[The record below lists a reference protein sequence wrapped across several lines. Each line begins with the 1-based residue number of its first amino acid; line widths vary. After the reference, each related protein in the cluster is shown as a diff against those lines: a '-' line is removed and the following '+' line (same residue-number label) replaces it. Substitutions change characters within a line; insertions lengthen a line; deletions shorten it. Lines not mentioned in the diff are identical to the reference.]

1 MTTNLKK
8 KVVGNLIVK
17 LEAKEI
23 YGHIT
28 KSQGMLPPPFF
39 FNGERECL

>member
-1 MTTNLKK
+1 MK

-23 YGHIT
+23 YGPIT
-28 KSQGMLPPPFF
+28 KSQGMLNPSPPL